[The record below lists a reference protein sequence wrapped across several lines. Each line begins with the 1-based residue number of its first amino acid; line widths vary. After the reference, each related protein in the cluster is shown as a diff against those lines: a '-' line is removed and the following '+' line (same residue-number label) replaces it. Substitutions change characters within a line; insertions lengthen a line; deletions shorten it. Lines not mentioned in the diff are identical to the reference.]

1 MNANPQTAPQT
12 FSPLRFLASEANLK
26 SGNEMKHR
34 WIGQVLKDIHRT
46 NARMTQSHRREKRL
60 MA

>member
-12 FSPLRFLASEANLK
+12 FSPLRFSAAEADLM

-34 WIGQVLKDIHRT
+34 WIGQLLTDIHRT
-46 NARMTQSHRREKRL
+46 NARMVQSHQREKRL